1 MRSDEHVRLEAR
13 LNDLFAQVAA
23 FQHDPELQAHW
34 AKYLCVL
41 CSGYLETSVRTIL
54 KNHVRA
60 TAAPHV
66 ADFVDGKLDEFQN
79 PKMQKI
85 LELCG
90 TFKGQWRES
99 LGMQVEGRLKDAV
112 DSIVANKNN
121 IAHGRDVGLTY
132 VAVREYFQCAKKVIA
147 LLVREVAT

>member
-1 MRSDEHVRLEAR
+1 MKFDEHVRLEAR
-13 LNDLFAQVAA
+13 LNDLFRQVAA
-23 FQHDPELQAHW
+23 FEHNPELQAHW

-54 KNHVRA
+54 KNHVRMK
-60 TAAPHV
+60 AAPHV

-90 TFKGQWRES
+90 TFKGQWREK
-99 LGMQVEGRLKDAV
+99 LGTHVEGQLKDAV

-132 VAVREYFQCAKKVIA
+132 AAVKDYFECAKKVIA
-147 LLVREVAT
+147 LLGTEVAS